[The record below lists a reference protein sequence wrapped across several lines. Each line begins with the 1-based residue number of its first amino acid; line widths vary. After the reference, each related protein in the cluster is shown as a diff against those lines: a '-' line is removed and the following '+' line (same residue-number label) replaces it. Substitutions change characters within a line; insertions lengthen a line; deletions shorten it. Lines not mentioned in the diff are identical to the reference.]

1 MTVEERVNKLE
12 WELTE
17 VKRRNRLL
25 LILAMVGIVL
35 FSPAICFGQ
44 GEPKADTDA
53 VLQDQPISISAQK
66 PKLEPFSFRG
76 ITFGTGV
83 DEISG
88 LVPCGNPPLLPDLP
102 NTGPLVWY
110 VRENEKPIND
120 VEVAVRFGFYKGKL
134 IKIVITG
141 PTVAGFIGGAHQRID
156 EALNIKYG
164 NPQPAKDICKKNVA
178 NLWERSVLN
187 IYDPERMHRV
197 RYGFQAMTVG
207 AWIEAFPVT
216 PPPRYTTL
224 TSTHWWLFDERVLM
238 ASVIPRVGYEGA
250 DRIEIKD
257 VPLLVGA
264 MNAEAQA
271 LQDQKAKDLILKK
284 NAATQSAN
292 GDF

>member
-1 MTVEERVNKLE
+1 M
-12 WELTE
+12 
-17 VKRRNRLL
+17 RRYQWLL
-25 LILAMVGIVL
+25 AFVVVVL

-66 PKLEPFSFRG
+66 PKPEPFSFRG

-88 LVPCGNPPLLPDLP
+88 LVPCDNPTLY
-102 NTGPLVWY
+102 NSGPLVWY
-110 VRENEKPIND
+110 VRKNEKPIND
-120 VEVAVRFGFYKGKL
+120 VEVAVCFAFYKGTL

-141 PTVAGFIGGAHQRID
+141 PIGVGFIPGAHQRID

-164 NPQPAKDICKKNVA
+164 NPQLAKDICKKNVA
-178 NLWERSVLN
+178 SLWGHSVLN
-187 IYDPERMHRV
+187 VQDRLK
-197 RYGFQAMTVG
+197 YGLQAMTVG
-207 AWIEAFPVT
+207 AWIETFPVSPSVLPGPKKGT
-216 PPPRYTTL
+216 MPTQGR
-224 TSTHWWLFDERVLM
+224 THWWLFDERVLM
-238 ASVIPRVGYEGA
+238 ASVDGFAVQGEGGE
-250 DRIEIKD
+250 RIEIKD

-271 LQDQKAKDLILKK
+271 LQDQKVKDLNLKK
-284 NAATQSAN
+284 NAATKSAN